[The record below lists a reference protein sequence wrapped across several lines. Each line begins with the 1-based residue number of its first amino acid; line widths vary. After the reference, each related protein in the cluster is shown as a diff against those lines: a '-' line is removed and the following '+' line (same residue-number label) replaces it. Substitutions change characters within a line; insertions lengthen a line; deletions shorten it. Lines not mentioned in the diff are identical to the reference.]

1 MLIGLVRPLSA
12 NESAEDTIRGRHPG
26 TNVRQNGVVL
36 ILLALFIP
44 WNQLP
49 EKFHSYRALL
59 GTYRNYYW
67 NIWKNAIGGLEEY
80 AQYAAKNILQIKKS
94 QLDAKLDR
102 NLRNAAKNRQAT
114 DVDTFNNEDNNA
126 DDREKEGEEEQE
138 NDMDVPTVDS
148 YSHVVVIIRIYQ

>member
-1 MLIGLVRPLSA
+1 M
-12 NESAEDTIRGRHPG
+12 D
-26 TNVRQNGVVL
+26 
-36 ILLALFIP
+36 
-44 WNQLP
+44 
-49 EKFHSYRALL
+49 
-59 GTYRNYYW
+59 YYW

-102 NLRNAAKNRQAT
+102 NLRNVVKNRQTT

-138 NDMDVPTVDS
+138 NDMDLPTADS

>member
-1 MLIGLVRPLSA
+1 MLIGLIRPLSA

-102 NLRNAAKNRQAT
+102 NWRNAAKNRQARMWIYLIMRIIMLMY
-114 DVDTFNNEDNNA
+114 EKK
-126 DDREKEGEEEQE
+126 REKKNKRMIWMCLRQIHIH
-138 NDMDVPTVDS
+138 M
-148 YSHVVVIIRIYQ
+148 